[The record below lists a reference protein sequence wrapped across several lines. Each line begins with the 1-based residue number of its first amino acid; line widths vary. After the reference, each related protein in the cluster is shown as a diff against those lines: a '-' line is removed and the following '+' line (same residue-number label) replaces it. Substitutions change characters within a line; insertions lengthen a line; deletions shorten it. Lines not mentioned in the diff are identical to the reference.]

1 MGGRCCLLGQ
11 PPSPARDG
19 GKPRGGLGGAR
30 GVRFRGGGAKMPFV
44 LPIPIRINN
53 QWRIC
58 FEWPDGDDGP
68 SNVEITDYH

>member
-1 MGGRCCLLGQ
+1 
-11 PPSPARDG
+11 
-19 GKPRGGLGGAR
+19 
-30 GVRFRGGGAKMPFV
+30 MPFV